1 MSSTT
6 YNSASKQQKEAIK
19 EKIRNEVPY
28 VDVAEHSHHIIR
40 LRMSGLNDEDASEVA
55 TQTDLHRLGWEY
67 MCDKSK
73 YPLSEND
80 IHENKIAWLLRRTA
94 IRKNG
99 GCGETAQGDHD
110 KCFMCDKDIA
120 ETKVECANCYLT
132 HCEDCF
138 GEGMD
143 GCKECN
149 DIMYADSDDESDDDE
164 EDCNY
169 TANCVWCDKCKSC
182 RWCDNCDCEENK
194 IGYDCCIC
202 DESDDE

>member
-1 MSSTT
+1 
-6 YNSASKQQKEAIK
+6 
-19 EKIRNEVPY
+19 
-28 VDVAEHSHHIIR
+28 
-40 LRMSGLNDEDASEVA
+40 
-55 TQTDLHRLGWEY
+55 

-80 IHENKIAWLLRRTA
+80 IHENRIAWLLRRTA
-94 IRKNG
+94 IRINH
-99 GCGETAQGDHD
+99 CGADTQRDHD

-132 HCEDCF
+132 YCEDCF

-143 GCKECN
+143 GCEECN
-149 DIMYADSDDESDDDE
+149 DIMYADSDDEESDDDE
-164 EDCNY
+164 EEDTSCNY
-169 TANCVWCDKCKSC
+169 TANCVWCDKCKCC

-202 DESDDE
+202 DESDDENLKVLEEGLTAKCRGCENKPDLKYINGEKSEDWGEKNKYSDYKYYWNCCEKCFKEDDE